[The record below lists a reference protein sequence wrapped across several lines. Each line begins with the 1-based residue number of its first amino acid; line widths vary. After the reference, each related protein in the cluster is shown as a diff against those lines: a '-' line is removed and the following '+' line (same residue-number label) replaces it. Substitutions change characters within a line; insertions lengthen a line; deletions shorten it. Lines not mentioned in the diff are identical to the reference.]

1 VAAPLDPRRLLLGQ
15 RADEAAAVSLAARL
29 DQLSASLPPHE
40 RAILVA
46 MVEAAMPP
54 HDRLAQRA
62 PGDVLDENELRTFN
76 ELLAQ
81 GERPQREEGR

>member
-1 VAAPLDPRRLLLGQ
+1 MAPTLDPGRLRPGQ
-15 RADEAAAVSLAARL
+15 RIDEAAATSLAARL
-29 DQLSASLPPHE
+29 EALSASLPPHE
-40 RAILVA
+40 RAILAA

-62 PGDVLDENELRTFN
+62 PGDVLDEDELRAFN

-81 GERPQREEGR
+81 GERHGQEGR